1 MSVPPLLLCQHK
13 EDLLM
18 KTLIV
23 ALSLALGVATSAL
36 AGDVSAAKSE
46 ADCSK
51 AGGIWNAETSTCA
64 EKPM

>member
-1 MSVPPLLLCQHK
+1 
-13 EDLLM
+13 M

-23 ALSLALGVATSAL
+23 ALSLAVGLATSAL

-46 ADCSK
+46 ADCAK